1 GAVEVSNNNVTLTT
15 ASTEGICFYPVG
27 STAEITVKGNTV
39 GPVTGDNVHIKV
51 NEKPLSVN
59 GANSELDMLAAITA
73 DNNEATAKLGWFST
87 VAVIREMQYDSLEAA
102 INAAANGDTINIIGN
117 CTLTGASTKDKN
129 LTFIG
134 NNSKPKVTFPQKG
147 YQTYYGCEFTFENL
161 TLECAPDEN
170 YQGIQPDKVIARNC
184 MINGKF
190 WGYAKDLEFTDCIF
204 NQETSYNIWTY
215 GSNVTFENC
224 EFNSAG
230 RSVLIYN
237 EGATLAVPAEIIFK
251 NCTFSASSSVDR
263 KAAIDIDTRF
273 GSFNVKIE
281 NCSASGFSNETEEGG
296 TVISEGFVHL
306 KATDKGELTVS
317 IDDKLVYPTV
327 LNATQNKGYN
337 TIQAAVTAAQ
347 EGDTILIAAG
357 TYDLTSTLTINKSIT
372 VQGIDK
378 EEVILKGANSIT
390 NTIYLGNGATLK
402 NVTVTRDNSGD
413 WATNKNNQ
421 LINFYNSNGN
431 TTTLEECIITGGRNG
446 VYVNTKTDIVIKDNL
461 IDNNRTGIQMAN
473 RNDATVE
480 NNIITNNHT
489 MGVLLLEFES
499 VGTGKPIF
507 TGNEIRD
514 NWYSD
519 FENRWAAEYVV
530 DLTNNTFTDGT
541 YKVADTSGEPEYVEL
556 HPVEL
561 GGTATRPED
570 RTTFIMK
577 TEGNL
582 ILPSLD

>member
-1 GAVEVSNNNVTLTT
+1 MVDKISEEQSVSLTDNTITGCATGILLTETCGETGTQISGNTFEENAVHVQDDRST
-15 ASTEGICFYPVG
+15 ASANYLEELLANNTFPEGSQVI
-27 STAEITVKGNTV
+27 GNQ
-39 GPVTGDNVHIKV
+39 IKV
-51 NEKPLSVN
+51 FEPEENKVYNKNTGE
-59 GANSELDMLAAITA
+59 E
-73 DNNEATAKLGWFST
+73 
-87 VAVIREMQYDSLEAA
+87 YD
-102 INAAANGDTINIIGN
+102 
-117 CTLTGASTKDKN
+117 
-129 LTFIG
+129 
-134 NNSKPKVTFPQKG
+134 
-147 YQTYYGCEFTFENL
+147 
-161 TLECAPDEN
+161 
-170 YQGIQPDKVIARNC
+170 
-184 MINGKF
+184 
-190 WGYAKDLEFTDCIF
+190 
-204 NQETSYNIWTY
+204 
-215 GSNVTFENC
+215 
-224 EFNSAG
+224 
-230 RSVLIYN
+230 
-237 EGATLAVPAEIIFK
+237 
-251 NCTFSASSSVDR
+251 
-263 KAAIDIDTRF
+263 
-273 GSFNVKIE
+273 
-281 NCSASGFSNETEEGG
+281 
-296 TVISEGFVHL
+296 
-306 KATDKGELTVS
+306 
-317 IDDKLVYPTV
+317 
-327 LNATQNKGYN
+327 
-337 TIQAAVTAAQ
+337 TIQAAIDAAQ

-421 LINFYNSNGN
+421 LINFYNSNGK

-446 VYVNTKTDIVIKDNL
+446 VYVNNKTDIVIKDNL

-541 YKVADTSGEPEYVEL
+541 YKVADTSGEPGYGDL
-556 HPVEL
+556 RPVEL
-561 GGTATRPED
+561 GGLATRPED

-577 TEGNL
+577 TAGNL